1 LAVLVS
7 VTAGFK
13 QPDDSP
19 VVRVL
24 VEFKATADGHE
35 LLEFRRLVGAEL
47 FKGHFFLLALDI
59 IAFKFARLDHLKS
72 Q

>member
-1 LAVLVS
+1 MVILVA
-7 VTAGFK
+7 VTAGLK
-13 QPDDSP
+13 QPNDSP

-24 VEFKATADGHE
+24 VKFEATADGHE

-59 IAFKFARLDHLKS
+59 IILFSLRTTG
-72 Q
+72 